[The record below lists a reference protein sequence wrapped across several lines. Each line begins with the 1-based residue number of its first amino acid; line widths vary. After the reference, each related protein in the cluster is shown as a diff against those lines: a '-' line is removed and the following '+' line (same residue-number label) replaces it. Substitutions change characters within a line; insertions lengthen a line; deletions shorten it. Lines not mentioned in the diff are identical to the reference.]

1 MRQIFIFLFL
11 LNLNL
16 AFSQTMS
23 PERISKI
30 KNSTVRVTIE
40 NSNSMGTGF
49 FINANGLL
57 LTCWHVIEPSII
69 KNATGKVIGLNKIFI
84 TMNDTLKVEVG
95 IPTSF
100 FNDENLNK
108 KAFAFDFCTLV
119 PIKKI
124 GKNVEFLKLGNFDN
138 LKEGQDIYTCGFP
151 IGIEQKF
158 VSRGMVSTKYIDS
171 NITVNF
177 GGTNSKFQRQTAL
190 LDLTMNRGNSG
201 GAIMTFGETID
212 KDEVIGIADFIINP
226 IGGQA
231 ENLIKNFDNA
241 SGAVKIGG
249 IDPNQT
255 FSDFTKVL
263 SSLSIGVSGC
273 VSINHI
279 QDSLN

>member
-1 MRQIFIFLFL
+1 M
-11 LNLNL
+11 NL
-16 AFSQTMS
+16 ASSQTMT
-23 PERISKI
+23 PERMSKI

-40 NSNSMGTGF
+40 NSNSIGTGF
-49 FINANGLL
+49 FINADGLL

-69 KNATGKVIGLNKIFI
+69 KDNTGKIIGFNKIFI
-84 TMNDTLKVEVG
+84 TMDDTLKVEVG
-95 IPTSF
+95 IPITF

-108 KAFAFDFCTLV
+108 KPFAFDFCVLK
-119 PIKKI
+119 PQKSI
-124 GKNVEFLKLGNFDN
+124 GKTVEFLKLGNFDN
-138 LKEGQDIYTCGFP
+138 LKEGQDIYTCGYP

-177 GGTNSKFQRQTAL
+177 GGNNIKFQRQTAL

-231 ENLIKNFDNA
+231 ENLIKKFDYA

-255 FSDFTKVL
+255 FSDFTNFI

-273 VSINHI
+273 VSINHVMN
-279 QDSLN
+279 SLNQK